1 MPDQAIVMAAASQ
14 EVQVVQLSS
23 PAVDF
28 GLGSGFIQAFK
39 AGEPVDFQL
48 LRARYHIGRL
58 LEQR

>member
-1 MPDQAIVMAAASQ
+1 MAAASQ

-39 AGEPVDFQL
+39 AGEPEDF
-48 LRARYHIGRL
+48 
-58 LEQR
+58 